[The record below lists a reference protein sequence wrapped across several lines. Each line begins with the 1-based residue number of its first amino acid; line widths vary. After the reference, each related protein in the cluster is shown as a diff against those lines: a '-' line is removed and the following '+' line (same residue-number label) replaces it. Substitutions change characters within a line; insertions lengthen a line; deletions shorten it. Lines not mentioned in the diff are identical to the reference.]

1 MVVHQLLSAAGP
13 VDAVTGQARAYR
25 RAFEAWGW
33 GGSDHA
39 ALIDPRMG
47 RWIRPLEKLDPEPGD
62 VLLLHY
68 SAYAPRL
75 RPLLALPNRKLLV
88 SHNITPARYLWSH
101 EPVVAVYCSVGREQ
115 LPEFARSVDVAAG
128 VSEYNVAELVA
139 AGARRTA
146 VVPIVFEPPAAAAG
160 NGGPPAPS
168 GSPQAVSGGPPA
180 PSAPPQ
186 PPTILFVGRITP
198 HKRHDLLLR
207 AFALYRRHRA
217 PDARLQLVGEPLSP
231 AYAAAVRELA
241 DELAPGA
248 VTIEGGIAPVA
259 LWERYRSADVFL
271 SMSEHEGFCIPLL
284 EAFSF
289 GLPVIARPVGG
300 IPEVAGDAALL
311 CEGDDLAVVS
321 ELLALAVSDREL
333 RDELAARAARRL
345 AVYAPERAL
354 DSLRAAVI
362 AASRG

>member
-1 MVVHQLLSAAGP
+1 VVVHQLLSGAGL

-25 RAFEAWGW
+25 RAFERWGW

-39 ALIDPRMG
+39 VLIDPRVA
-47 RWIRPLEKLDPEPGD
+47 RWIKPLSKLETEPDD

-75 RPLLALPNRKLLV
+75 RLLLELPNPKLLV

-101 EPVVAVYCSVGREQ
+101 EPVVAVYCEVGREQ

-128 VSEYNVAELVA
+128 VSEYNVAELAA
-139 AGARRTA
+139 AGAVATA
-146 VVPIVFEPPAAAAG
+146 VVPIVFEPPGPGGAARNGSRAA
-160 NGGPPAPS
+160 P
-168 GSPQAVSGGPPA
+168 V
-180 PSAPPQ
+180 
-186 PPTILFVGRITP
+186 ILFVGRITP

-217 PDARLQLVGEPLSP
+217 PDARLHLVGEPVSP
-231 AYAAAVRELA
+231 AYGAAVRGLA

-248 VTIEGGIAPVA
+248 VTIEAAIATTD
-259 LWERYRSADVFL
+259 LWERYRDADAFL

-289 GLPVIARPVGG
+289 GVPVIARPVGG

-311 CEGDDLAVVS
+311 YGGDDLAVVA
-321 ELLALAVSDREL
+321 ELLDLAVSDVEL
-333 RDELAARAARRL
+333 RDQLAARAARRL
-345 AVYAPERAL
+345 AAYAPERAL
-354 DSLRAAVI
+354 ESLREAVI
-362 AASRG
+362 AAAGGR